1 MIITQTPLRVS
12 FAGGGTDFPDYYENQ
27 GGLVLSSTIDKYIYV
42 MVKKRFDDKIVAHYS
57 KLERADSP
65 DELKHDL
72 IREALKLVGIDKG
85 IEISTTADIPST
97 GSGLGSSS
105 SVTVGVLHALHSY
118 KGELPTR
125 EQLAE
130 EACNIELDILER
142 PIGKQDQYA
151 ASFGGLN
158 LIRFHKKYF
167 GVLVEKAAI
176 DEHTKRRLNQN
187 LMLFYT
193 GITKD
198 SKDILSEQKRNIVQ
212 RGKILQEMKKTAE
225 AMKKSLNNGTL
236 GDFARLLDW
245 GWTLKK
251 KMASRITN
259 KKIDKMYKKA
269 ISAGASGGKICGSGG
284 GGFLLIYCPVSIQNS
299 VREALSGFRELPFN
313 LSEEGSKI
321 IFNTGR

>member
-1 MIITQTPLRVS
+1 MIITQTPLRIS
-12 FAGGGTDFPDYYENQ
+12 FAGGGTDFPDYYKNQ
-27 GGLVLSSTIDKYIYV
+27 AGIVLSSTIDKYIYV

-57 KLERADSP
+57 KLERVDSP
-65 DELKHDL
+65 DQLKHDL

-105 SVTVGVLHALHSY
+105 SVTIGVLHALHTY

-125 EQLAE
+125 KQLAE
-130 EACNIELDILER
+130 EACRIELEILRR

-151 ASFGGLN
+151 VTFGGLN
-158 LIRFHKKYF
+158 LISFNQEKI
-167 GVLVEKAAI
+167 LVERI
-176 DEHTKRRLNQN
+176 ILTREIQRRLDQN

-193 GITKD
+193 GITKN
-198 SKDILSEQKRNIVQ
+198 SNDILSEQKRNIVQ
-212 RGKILQEMKKTAE
+212 RGKILQEMKNTAE
-225 AMKKSLNNGTL
+225 AMKKSLNDGTL

-251 KMASRITN
+251 RMASRITN
-259 KKIDKMYKKA
+259 KQIEKMYKKA

-284 GGFLLIYCPVSIQNS
+284 VGFLLIYCPVSIQKS

-313 LSEEGSKI
+313 LSEEGSKV
-321 IFNTGR
+321 IFNTRR